1 MDILKA
7 MAIFAEVANQQG
19 FAPAARVLNLSTSA
33 VSRYVIDLEDWLGV
47 QLLQRTTRKLS
58 LTEDGAFYL
67 KQCQQVLVDVD
78 DIRQA
83 ADTKT
88 EPHGSLRITAPV
100 FIAKHC
106 LQDLL
111 PGYLNRYPKVH
122 VDLTVVDRFVN
133 LVEEGFDLAL
143 RAGDLADSTLIARR
157 LIDVDLALVASPS
170 YLAEHG
176 TPAKIDDLKSHNCL
190 IDTVAGYVNR
200 WPLTDGKKPKS
211 LLVNG
216 NIRVNSG
223 EIVRTLAVAGLGV
236 ALLPRFIVLRDLRAG
251 RLTSFLDGCVA
262 FNAGLFAVYPQRRY
276 VSANVRSFIDYLVE
290 HLDQLHIQYDA
301 PHPIVR

>member
-19 FAPAARVLNLSTSA
+19 FAPAARSLNLSTSA
-33 VSRYVIDLEDWLGV
+33 VSRYVIDLEDWFGV

-78 DIRQA
+78 GIRQA

-88 EPHGSLRITAPV
+88 EPQGSLRITAPV
-100 FIAKHC
+100 FIAKQC

-111 PGYLNRYPKVH
+111 PGYLDRYPKVR

-143 RAGDLADSTLIARR
+143 RAGDLVDSTLIARR

-170 YLAEHG
+170 YLVEHG

-216 NIRVNSG
+216 NVRVNSG

-236 ALLPRFIVLRDLRAG
+236 ALLPRFMVLKDLHEG

-276 VSANVRSFIDYLVE
+276 VSTNVRSFIDYLVE
-290 HLDQLHIQYDA
+290 HLDQLQIRYDT
-301 PHPIVR
+301 PHAIVR

>member
-1 MDILKA
+1 MDVFKA
-7 MAIFAEVANQQG
+7 MRIFVEVANRQG
-19 FAPAARVLNLSTSA
+19 FAPAARALNLSTSA
-33 VSRYVIDLEDWLGV
+33 VSRYVIELEDWLGM
-47 QLLQRTTRKLS
+47 QLLHRTTRKLS
-58 LTEDGAFYL
+58 LTEEGAFYL
-67 KQCQQVLVDVD
+67 KRCQQVLVDVD

-88 EPHGSLRITAPV
+88 EPQGPLRITAPV
-100 FIAKHC
+100 FIAKNC

-111 PGYLNRYPKVH
+111 PGYLNRYPKVS
-122 VDLTVVDRFVN
+122 VDLTAVDRFVN

-170 YLAEHG
+170 YLAENG

-190 IDTVAGYVNR
+190 IDTVAGYVDR
-200 WPLTDGKKPKS
+200 WPLTDGKKPKT

-216 NIRVNSG
+216 NVRANSG
-223 EIVRTLAVAGLGV
+223 EIVRALAVAGHGV
-236 ALLPRFIVLRDLRAG
+236 ALLPRFMVLKDLYEG
-251 RLTSFLDGCVA
+251 RLTSFLDGYVA

-276 VSANVRSFIDYLVE
+276 VSANVRSFIDYLVG
-290 HLDQLHIQYDA
+290 HLDQLQIRYDTPRA
-301 PHPIVR
+301 NVL